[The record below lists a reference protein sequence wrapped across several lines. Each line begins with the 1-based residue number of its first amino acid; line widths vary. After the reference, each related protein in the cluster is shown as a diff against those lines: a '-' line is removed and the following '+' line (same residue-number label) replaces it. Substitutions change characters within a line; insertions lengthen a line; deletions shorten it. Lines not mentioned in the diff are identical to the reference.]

1 MSANKWYHNKK
12 AGLVQ
17 AEGQEGYVCRGFR
30 KEHGDLLAASQEMYG
45 VLCRVRC
52 AWEGYSTCVA
62 PHAEIRRYYAEF
74 CEAMEDLESVIAKA
88 EGRGAAS

>member
-1 MSANKWYHNKK
+1 MNTNKWYHNKK

-17 AEGQEGYVCRGFR
+17 AEGQEGY
-30 KEHGDLLAASQEMYG
+30 
-45 VLCRVRC
+45 
-52 AWEGYSTCVA
+52 STCIA